1 MKKNV
6 FIIFLSILCTGA
18 VVEHPHLNSSVPI
31 NEIINCLS
39 RSIHESGYIMDLNGT
54 RLPINAK
61 EFATYKMSN
70 FSGSFWIE
78 YSTEGRPIR
87 ETGIKD
93 ATQESYKVLNDALR
107 LCSETLTRY
116 WRSQSMCLKTT
127 LYISTSQFSEIAEH
141 KSRLNISSPTVRWRR
156 SFRIYLWI
164 TEAKNRISA
173 GLY

>member
-18 VVEHPHLNSSVPI
+18 VVDHPHLDSRIPT

-39 RSIHESGYIMDLNGT
+39 RSIQESGYIMDLNGT

-87 ETGIKD
+87 EAGIKD

-116 WRSQSMCLKTT
+116 
-127 LYISTSQFSEIAEH
+127 
-141 KSRLNISSPTVRWRR
+141 
-156 SFRIYLWI
+156 
-164 TEAKNRISA
+164 
-173 GLY
+173 

>member
-1 MKKNV
+1 MKQKDSTDKSITTIDHISKTLQNILTMKKNV

-18 VVEHPHLNSSVPI
+18 VVEHPHLDSSVPI

-116 WRSQSMCLKTT
+116 
-127 LYISTSQFSEIAEH
+127 
-141 KSRLNISSPTVRWRR
+141 
-156 SFRIYLWI
+156 
-164 TEAKNRISA
+164 
-173 GLY
+173 